1 MAGLATSLGF
11 AGTAGLCC
19 LGTDN
24 PRGLSS
30 LKSTPWTSTPAAMN
44 GYQPYISRR
53 ISQTQI
59 HDIIRLFTNI
69 FIEE

>member
-19 LGTDN
+19 LVTDN

-44 GYQPYISRR
+44 G
-53 ISQTQI
+53 
-59 HDIIRLFTNI
+59 
-69 FIEE
+69 FINLKFVDRFPNADK